1 MKDFLLSLVYGF
13 CTVGIVGG
21 IVWLI
26 IGFLGGD
33 FLVLILALI
42 VVWGVGSSI
51 RDTIKYMKEDR

>member
-13 CTVGIVGG
+13 CAVGLVGG

-51 RDTIKYMKEDR
+51 RDTIKDMKDE